1 MAQPPRISRLTFG
14 RNASPVGIGQSRP
27 TLSWRYEQD
36 DSTEPNWSQKAFEL
50 GITRSGGKEKT
61 YRVDSGD
68 NVELEWPKDESDLS
82 SRERVQVR
90 VRACG
95 AKSGKWT
102 EWLET
107 VVEAA
112 LLERSDWSAKVVAP
126 DVVPPANLA
135 KRPFHVKTTFQVTKA
150 AKLARL
156 YATALGVYEIS
167 INGERIGDHIMAP
180 GWQSYNHRLHYQT
193 YEVPAELLVKGENT
207 IEAIVGEG
215 WYSGRLTWDQACRNL
230 WGEEIGVMAQLEVDG
245 KVVTAS
251 DTNWQWSH
259 GALLSSELYDGE
271 TYDASLAKTREW
283 RSTKTIPLPPKAAL
297 IAPEAPPI
305 RPIEDIKPIELITT
319 PSRKKILD
327 FGQNLVG
334 WVKVRNIPKRHKATD
349 RVVLRFAEVLD
360 KGELGVRPLRS
371 AKATDYIYL
380 SPDDAIK
387 EWEPKFST
395 HGFRYCEVT
404 GPAELLD
411 DFKGNFTA
419 VVVHSDMERIGDFK
433 CSHDMVNKLH
443 ENVVWGLRGN
453 FVGVP
458 TDCPQRDERYVDEF
472 IPTADTSVSA
482 GLAIC
487 RRSRPRP
494 TSSTTR
500 EAS

>member
-1 MAQPPRISRLTFG
+1 LSR
-14 RNASPVGIGQSRP
+14 
-27 TLSWRYEQD
+27 
-36 DSTEPNWSQKAFEL
+36 
-50 GITRSGGKEKT
+50 
-61 YRVDSGD
+61 
-68 NVELEWPKDESDLS
+68 
-82 SRERVQVR
+82 
-90 VRACG
+90 
-95 AKSGKWT
+95 
-102 EWLET
+102 
-107 VVEAA
+107 
-112 LLERSDWSAKVVAP
+112 LERSDWSAKVVAP

-135 KRPFHVKTTFQVTKA
+135 KRPFHVKTTFKVTTA
-150 AKLARL
+150 AKSARL
-156 YATALGVYEIS
+156 YATALGAYEIS
-167 INGERIGDHIMAP
+167 INGKRIGDHVMAP

-193 YEVPAELLVKGENT
+193 YEVPAELLVEGENT
-207 IEAIVGEG
+207 IDAIVGEG
-215 WYSGRLTWDQACRNL
+215 WYSGRLTWDEACRNL
-230 WGEEIGVMAQLEVDG
+230 WGEEIGVMAQLELDG
-245 KVVTAS
+245 KVVAAT
-251 DTNWQWSH
+251 DTNWEWSY

-283 RSTKTIPLPPKAAL
+283 RPTKTIPLPPKASL

-305 RPIEDIKPIELITT
+305 RPIEDITPIELITT

-380 SPDDAIK
+380 SPDEGIK

-411 DFKGNFTA
+411 DYKGNFTA
-419 VVVHSDMERIGDFK
+419 VVVHTDMERIGDFK

-458 TDCPQRDERYVDEF
+458 TDCPQRDERYVDEL
-472 IPTADTSVSA
+472 ITTADSSVSA
-482 GLAIC
+482 GLETC
-487 RRSRPRP
+487 RRSRLRP

-500 EAS
+500 EASSATGCTTYSRSSSRITTGCHRSSCRTR